1 MIGLDQ
7 GLATAAQSLVF
18 IVLLAQATPLHLH
31 IARWGRVEGSVAK
44 KVVLTIEPE
53 IFTLCYYVEKGPVL
67 GLDKH
72 LGNMGDGRV
81 RYSSHSKYK
90 RGIGCDSVS

>member
-7 GLATAAQSLVF
+7 GLATAPQSLVF
-18 IVLLAQATPLHLH
+18 IVPLAQATPLHLH
-31 IARWGRVEGSVAK
+31 IARCGRVEGSVAR

-67 GLDKH
+67 GLDKASGKH
-72 LGNMGDGRV
+72 G
-81 RYSSHSKYK
+81 
-90 RGIGCDSVS
+90 